1 MQYFWFILQ
10 AMNQTPPKL
19 PVLYSFRRCP
29 YAMRA
34 RLALHF
40 AQQAVEHREVV
51 LKDMPQQI
59 IDISPKATVPVMQ
72 LPDGTVIDESLDIA
86 LWALEQQDPSNLLG
100 SLAQLSDMLSLINDN
115 DNDFKG
121 WLDQYKYADRY
132 PEQTPE
138 YYREQGELFLEKL
151 ENRLSHHPYLFG
163 VEIRLADIAI
173 MPFVRQFAHVDKKW
187 FDTADYPFLQ
197 NWLQSWLAS
206 DSFEGIMH
214 KHPKWTA

>member
-51 LKDMPQQI
+51 LKDMPQQM

-115 DNDFKG
+115 DNDFKS

-187 FDTADYPFLQ
+187 FDAADYPFLQ

-214 KHPKWTA
+214 KHPKWSA

>member
-1 MQYFWFILQ
+1 
-10 AMNQTPPKL
+10 MNQIPPEQ

-40 AQQAVEHREVV
+40 ANQAVEHREVV
-51 LKDMPQQI
+51 LKDIPQQM

-138 YYREQGELFLEKL
+138 YYREQGEVFLKKL
-151 ENRLSHHPYLFG
+151 ENRLSHHPFLFG
-163 VEIRLADIAI
+163 IEMRLADIAI

-187 FDTADYPFLQ
+187 FEAADYPFLQ
-197 NWLQSWLAS
+197 IWLQAWLES
-206 DSFEGIMH
+206 DDFQKIMF
-214 KHPKWTA
+214 KYLKWTG

>member
-10 AMNQTPPKL
+10 GMNQTPPKL

-34 RLALHF
+34 RLALLF

-51 LKDMPQQI
+51 LKDMPQQM

-187 FDTADYPFLQ
+187 FDAADYPFLQ

-206 DSFEGIMH
+206 DSFERIMH
-214 KHPKWTA
+214 KHPKWAA